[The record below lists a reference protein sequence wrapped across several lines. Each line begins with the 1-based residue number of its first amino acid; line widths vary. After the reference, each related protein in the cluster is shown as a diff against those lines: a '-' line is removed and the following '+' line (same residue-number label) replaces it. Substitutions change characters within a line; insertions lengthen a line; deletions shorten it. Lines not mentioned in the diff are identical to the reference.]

1 MLPSRRLL
9 VADGPKSSL
18 PRALFRMTAAASS
31 GPALR
36 MKRHLVIF
44 ARAPQ
49 RGRVKSRLAEGIG
62 GGAAL
67 QFYRRTLATVLRRGG
82 GARGPARVVPPVPCH
97 PPRSAARRAL

>member
-18 PRALFRMTAAASS
+18 PRALFRRTAAASS

-67 QFYRRTLATVLRRGG
+67 QFYRRTLATVLRRRGRHRRCGG
-82 GARGPARVVPPVPCH
+82 V
-97 PPRSAARRAL
+97 AARPPYHPCG